1 MQLARADHDFCCT
14 EFHFQQEADNPA
26 NGMFW
31 QHFGLLGAVV
41 TPPFTEHHSDIS
53 DLTQRGWFGCTLI
66 KYPGAP
72 FRPLRL
78 PSYNIVNRN
87 FRFDAPDGHDL

>member
-1 MQLARADHDFCCT
+1 MIFVVLNSIFNS
-14 EFHFQQEADNPA
+14 EADNPA

-41 TPPFTEHHSDIS
+41 TPPFAEHHSDIS

-72 FRPLRL
+72 FRPLQCSADGEESRVTARW
-78 PSYNIVNRN
+78 P
-87 FRFDAPDGHDL
+87 DAIESGP